1 MHAQRRRDR
10 CTPRAHHAAAR
21 VLCAVLH
28 RPKRSQRARVF
39 DPPQSEKGMN
49 TQRSAGLLLCW
60 LAQSAWGA
68 QHPPASDPSN
78 LADLDLEA
86 LMQMDVIV
94 TAQKREER
102 LQNVPISVD
111 AVTGATL
118 ENFGDKNFFDYAS
131 AIPNLTVGIGAG
143 QGGNGSGF
151 GVSSSRAV
159 TIRGVA
165 GNNTTGFY
173 LNDAPLPL
181 SLDPRV
187 VDLERVEVLRGP
199 QGTLF
204 GAGSMGGTV
213 RLITREPALND
224 TSGNFDLET
233 SKVSHGAGGYS
244 VNGTL
249 NLPLIKDNVAL
260 RVSAYSAFEPGYFDR
275 QWGQVTAPPVPL
287 PPNTARGEKEG
298 IASTQETGLRLA
310 LVIAPVGV
318 PGLKVMPTFI
328 YQRSLSNGFPLADF
342 TPGNLEQIRPLN
354 VPEAVDDTWNF
365 ASVTA
370 SYDTRFGRFVGT
382 GAYFYR
388 NALDVE
394 DGTEFTAAEFPGGLA
409 YNVAAPLPAVLYT
422 KTENGEVRFE
432 STLGGPV
439 QFLVGGFME
448 LARVRVSESYPVP
461 GLNAASGGV
470 IGTDMLFFEN
480 APNANRQRA
489 EFATLSYQATPALQL
504 TAGVRRAYLAHD
516 FTFAQGGYE
525 LAPPG
530 QAVVTTGH
538 HPEYNTSPRYTAK
551 YQFSPD
557 QMVYV
562 SAAKGFRIG
571 GSNAMLPPFCDAA
584 LAKAG
589 VENGAPFNS
598 DSLWS
603 YELGSKNAWLNGR
616 VQSRIAAYR
625 IDWKGIQQI
634 TSLGAIDPLCT
645 YILVANAGAAV
656 STGGELEVDAVPMDN
671 LTLNFA
677 TGYEDARIT
686 QVTPGALT
694 VVGQPINQVPKWT
707 GSITAQYSVPL
718 GERSLFLR
726 SQTTF
731 VGERTSFVN
740 VVPPTGRTLS
750 EYTLENLRFGVR
762 QGPWEVGI
770 FARNL
775 FDVRANLGD
784 VNPEVGELPGRTRWL
799 IGTPRT
805 IGIEV
810 RRGWPD
816 LARGK

>member
-1 MHAQRRRDR
+1 MN
-10 CTPRAHHAAAR
+10 
-21 VLCAVLH
+21 
-28 RPKRSQRARVF
+28 SQRSIRLFLCLLAR
-39 DPPQSEKGMN
+39 
-49 TQRSAGLLLCW
+49 
-60 LAQSAWGA
+60 SAWGA
-68 QHPPASDPSN
+68 EHPPAGDLSN
-78 LADLDLEA
+78 LADLDLQT
-86 LMQMDVIV
+86 LMQMDVMV

-111 AVTGATL
+111 AVTGTTL
-118 ENFGDKNFFDYAS
+118 ENLGDKNFFDYAS

-173 LNDAPLPL
+173 LNDAPLPV

-213 RLITREPALND
+213 RLITREPVLNN
-224 TSGNFDLET
+224 TSGNIDLET
-233 SKVSHGAGGYS
+233 SKVSHGTGGYS
-244 VNGTL
+244 ANGTI
-249 NLPLIKDNVAL
+249 NVPLIKDNVAL
-260 RVSAYSAFEPGYFDR
+260 RVSVYSAFEPGYLDR

-287 PPNTARGEKEG
+287 PPNTVRGENEG
-298 IASTQETGLRLA
+298 IASTQETGLQLS
-310 LVIAPVGV
+310 LTIAPADL
-318 PGLKVMPTFI
+318 PGLKVTPTFI

-342 TPGNLEQIRPLN
+342 TSGNLVQSRPLN
-354 VPEAVDDTWNF
+354 VEEAVEDTWDF

-370 SYDTRFGRFVGT
+370 SYDTRFGRFLGT
-382 GAYFYR
+382 GTYFYR

-394 DGTEFTAAEFPGGLA
+394 DGTEYTGAEFPGGLA
-409 YNVAAPLPAVLYT
+409 YEVAAPLPAELYT
-422 KTENGEVRFE
+422 KTENGEIRFE
-432 STLGGPV
+432 STLTGPV
-439 QFLVGGFME
+439 QILIGGFME

-470 IGTDMLFFEN
+470 IGTDMLFFES
-480 APNANRQRA
+480 APNANRQMA
-489 EFATLSYQATPALQL
+489 EFATLSYQATPDLQL

-516 FTFAQGGYE
+516 FTFAQGGYG

-530 QAVVTTGH
+530 QEVVTTGH
-538 HPEYNTSPRYTAK
+538 HAEYNTSPRYTAK
-551 YQFSPD
+551 YQLSPD
-557 QMVYV
+557 QMVYA

-571 GSNAMLPPFCDAA
+571 GSNTTLPPICDTA
-584 LAKAG
+584 LSKAG
-589 VENGAPFNS
+589 VQNGAPFDS

-603 YELGSKNAWLNGR
+603 YEIGSKNAWLNGR
-616 VQSRIAAYR
+616 VESRIAAYR
-625 IDWKGIQQI
+625 IDWKGIQQT
-634 TSLGAIDPLCT
+634 TSLAAIDPSCT
-645 YILVANAGAAV
+645 YVLVANAGAAFI
-656 STGGELEVDAVPMDN
+656 TGGELEVDAVLMDN
-671 LTLNFA
+671 LTLNVA
-677 TGYEDARIT
+677 AGYEDAKIT
-686 QVTPGALT
+686 QVAPGALT
-694 VVGQPINQVPKWT
+694 VIGQPINQVPKWT

-740 VVPPTGRTLS
+740 ILPPTGRSLN
-750 EYTLENLRFGVR
+750 EYTLENLRFGIR

-784 VNPEVGELPGRTRWL
+784 VSPEVGELPGRPRWL

-810 RRGWPD
+810 RRGWPGST
-816 LARGK
+816 RGN

>member
-1 MHAQRRRDR
+1 
-10 CTPRAHHAAAR
+10 
-21 VLCAVLH
+21 
-28 RPKRSQRARVF
+28 
-39 DPPQSEKGMN
+39 MN
-49 TQRSAGLLLCW
+49 TQRSIRLLLCL
-60 LAQSAWGA
+60 LARSACGA
-68 QHPPASDPSN
+68 EHPPTGDLSN
-78 LADLDLEA
+78 LADLDLQA

-111 AVTGATL
+111 AVTGTTL
-118 ENFGDKNFFDYAS
+118 ENLGDKNFFDYAS

-173 LNDAPLPL
+173 LNDAPLPV

-213 RLITREPALND
+213 RLITREPVLNS
-224 TSGNFDLET
+224 TSGNIDLDT
-233 SKVSHGAGGYS
+233 SRVSHGAGGYS
-244 VNGTL
+244 ANGTL
-249 NLPLIKDNVAL
+249 NVPLIKDNVAL
-260 RVSAYSAFEPGYFDR
+260 RASVYSAFEPGYLDR

-287 PPNTARGEKEG
+287 PPNTARGENNG
-298 IASTQETGLRLA
+298 IASTQETGLRLT
-310 LVIAPVGV
+310 LLIAPADV
-318 PGLKVMPTFI
+318 PGLKVTPMFI
-328 YQRSLSNGFPLADF
+328 YQRSLSNGYALADF
-342 TPGNLEQIRPLN
+342 TPGNLVQIRPLN
-354 VPEAVDDTWNF
+354 VAEAVDDTWDF

-370 SYDTRFGRFVGT
+370 SYDTRFGRFLGT
-382 GAYFYR
+382 GTYFYR

-394 DGTEFTAAEFPGGLA
+394 DGTEYTGAEYPGGLA
-409 YNVAAPLPAVLYT
+409 YEVAAPLPAELYT
-422 KTENGEVRFE
+422 KTENGEIRFE
-432 STLGGPV
+432 STLEGPV
-439 QFLVGGFME
+439 QILIGGFME
-448 LARVRVSESYPVP
+448 LARVRVSEGYPVP
-461 GLNAASGGV
+461 GLNAGSGGV
-470 IGTDMLFFEN
+470 IGTDLLFFEN

-489 EFATLSYQATPALQL
+489 EFATLSYQATPAVQL

-538 HPEYNTSPRYTAK
+538 HAEYNTSPRYTAK
-551 YQFSPD
+551 YQWSPD
-557 QMVYV
+557 QMVYA

-571 GSNAMLPPFCDAA
+571 GSNTTLPPVCEAA
-584 LAKAG
+584 LSKAG
-589 VENGAPFNS
+589 VDNGAPFDS

-603 YELGSKNAWLNGR
+603 YEVGSKNAWLNGR

-625 IDWKGIQQI
+625 IDWKGIQQT
-634 TSLGAIDPLCT
+634 TSLAAIDSSCT
-645 YILVANAGAAV
+645 YVLIANAGAAV
-656 STGGELEVDAVPMDN
+656 ITGGELEVDAVPIDN
-671 LTLNFA
+671 LTLNLAAGF
-677 TGYEDARIT
+677 EDAKIT
-686 QVTPGALT
+686 KVDPGALT
-694 VVGQPINQVPKWT
+694 VIGQPINQVPKWT
-707 GSITAQYSVPL
+707 GSVTAQYSVPL

-740 VVPPTGRTLS
+740 ILPPTGRSLN

-762 QGPWEVGI
+762 QGPWEVGL

-784 VNPEVGELPGRTRWL
+784 VSPEVGELPGRPRWL

-805 IGIEV
+805 IGIEF

-816 LARGK
+816 LARGR

>member
-1 MHAQRRRDR
+1 M
-10 CTPRAHHAAAR
+10 
-21 VLCAVLH
+21 
-28 RPKRSQRARVF
+28 K
-39 DPPQSEKGMN
+39 
-49 TQRSAGLLLCW
+49 TQCSAGLLLCW
-60 LAQSAWGA
+60 LAQGA
-68 QHPPASDPSN
+68 GAAERPPAGDPAN
-78 LADLDLEA
+78 LADLDLQA
-86 LMQMDVIV
+86 LMQMDVMV
-94 TAQKREER
+94 TSERREER

-111 AVTGATL
+111 AITGATL
-118 ENFGDKNFFDYAS
+118 ENFGDKNFFDYA
-131 AIPNLTVGIGAG
+131 ATIPNLTVGIGTG

-151 GVSSSRAV
+151 GVSSSRSV

-173 LNDAPLPL
+173 LNDAPLPV

-224 TSGNFDLET
+224 TSGNIAVET

-249 NLPLIKDNVAL
+249 NLPVITDNVAL

-275 QWGQVTAPPVPL
+275 YWGQVTAPPIPL
-287 PPNTARGEKEG
+287 PADAARGKKEG
-298 IASTQETGLRLA
+298 VASTQETGFRLG
-310 LVIAPVGV
+310 LVIAPRDV
-318 PGLKVMPTFI
+318 PGLTVMPTFI
-328 YQRSLSNGFPLADF
+328 YQKSLSNGFPLADF
-342 TPGNLEQIRPLN
+342 TPDNLDQIRPLN
-354 VPEAVDDTWNF
+354 VPEAVNDTWSF
-365 ASVTA
+365 ASLTA
-370 SYDTRFGRFVGT
+370 RYDTRFGRFVGT

-394 DGTEFTAAEFPGGLA
+394 DGTEFTAAEYPGGLA
-409 YNVAAPLPAVLYT
+409 YTVAAPLPAVLYT

-432 STLGGPV
+432 STLDGPV

-448 LARVRVSESYPVP
+448 LARVRVSESFPVP
-461 GLNAASGGV
+461 GLNTASGGV
-470 IGTDMLFFEN
+470 TGTDTLFFET

-489 EFATLSYQATPALQL
+489 AFATLSYQVTPALQL

-516 FTFAQGGYE
+516 FTFAQGGYG
-525 LAPPG
+525 LGPPS
-530 QAVVTTGH
+530 QTVVTSGH
-538 HPEYNTSPRYTAK
+538 FGSHNTSPRYTAK
-551 YQFSPD
+551 YQFSAD
-557 QMVYV
+557 QMVYA

-571 GSNAMLPPFCDAA
+571 GSNASLPPFCDAA

-589 VENGAPFNS
+589 VANGAPFDS
-598 DSLWS
+598 DSLWN
-603 YELGSKNAWLNGR
+603 YEVGSKNAWLNGR
-616 VQSRIAAYR
+616 VQSRVAAYR

-634 TSLGAIDPLCT
+634 TSLAAVDPSCT

-656 STGGELEVDAVPMDN
+656 STGGEFEVDAAPLDGLKLN
-671 LTLNFA
+671 LA
-677 TGYEDARIT
+677 IGYEDAKIT
-686 QVTPGALT
+686 RVAPGALT
-694 VVGQPINQVPKWT
+694 VLGQPINQVPRWT

-740 VVPPTGRTLS
+740 VVPPTGRTLN
-750 EYTLENLRFGVR
+750 EYTLENLRLGVR
-762 QGPWEVGI
+762 QGPWEIGI

-784 VNPEVGELPGRTRWL
+784 VNPEVGELPGRPRWL
-799 IGTPRT
+799 IATPRT
-805 IGIEV
+805 VGIEV

-816 LARGK
+816 LARSR